1 MFSATSAFVTGASTK
16 RALVRRT
23 TRGGLTRLRVPAWSG
38 QRRPTGAGVMHSV
51 QMGRPHS
58 EHESPVSRS
67 GWR

>member
-1 MFSATSAFVTGASTK
+1 MRGAET
-16 RALVRRT
+16 RRDA
-23 TRGGLTRLRVPAWSG
+23 PAWSG
-38 QRRPTGAGVMHSV
+38 QRIPTAAGVMHSV